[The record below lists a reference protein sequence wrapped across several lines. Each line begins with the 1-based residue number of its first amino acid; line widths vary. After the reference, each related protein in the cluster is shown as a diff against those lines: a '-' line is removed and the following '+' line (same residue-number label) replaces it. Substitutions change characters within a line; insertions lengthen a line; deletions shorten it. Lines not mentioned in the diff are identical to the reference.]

1 MLDNYETLNVGQ
13 KNTFRDCANK
23 LISYTFLA
31 RDKEDNKE
39 DYYFVVS
46 FQSLFEEFFSI
57 LGYELEVDQSLGTIM
72 LTSETNN
79 NFLRL
84 NRDNTVVL
92 LILRLLYSERL
103 KETTLNNN
111 IVVNVEDIQSKYNY
125 LEIKQRINK
134 TDLVK
139 ALRLFRK
146 YNLIEVIGLKDALVA
161 NTKVVLMPT
170 LLQAIKVSD
179 INEVDAAISNI
190 VGEVEADEKTN

>member
-1 MLDNYETLNVGQ
+1 MLDSYQTLSVGQ
-13 KNTFRDCANK
+13 KNTFRECANK

-31 RDKEDNKE
+31 RDKDDNKE
-39 DYYFVVS
+39 EYYFVVS
-46 FQSLFEEFFSI
+46 FQSLFEEFFEV
-57 LGYELEVDQSLGTIM
+57 LGYELEVDQALGTIM
-72 LTSETNN
+72 LTSETNSN
-79 NFLRL
+79 VLKL

-92 LILRLLYSERL
+92 LILRTLYSERL

-111 IVVNVEDIQSKYNY
+111 IVISVEDIQNKYNY
-125 LEIKQRINK
+125 LELKQRINK

-170 LLQAIKVSD
+170 ILQAVKVSD
-179 INEVDAAISNI
+179 INEVDSAISNI
-190 VGEVEADEKTN
+190 VGEVEHEEAN

>member
-1 MLDNYETLNVGQ
+1 MLDGYQSLNVSQ
-13 KNTFRDCANK
+13 KNTFRECANK

-57 LGYELEVDQSLGTIM
+57 LGYEIEIDQALGTIM
-72 LTSETNN
+72 LSSDNN
-79 NFLRL
+79 SNVLRL

-103 KETTLNNN
+103 KETTLNSN
-111 IVVNVEDIQSKYNY
+111 IVINVEDIQNKYNY
-125 LEIKQRINK
+125 LEVKKRLNK

-146 YNLIEVIGLKDALVA
+146 YNLIEVVGLKDALVA
-161 NTKVVLMPT
+161 NTKVVLLPT
-170 LLQAIKVSD
+170 LLCAIKTSD
-179 INEVDAAISNI
+179 INEVHQTISNI
-190 VGEVEADEKTN
+190 VSEVEE